1 MEAVSFA
8 FALVAALDLCL
19 KYGEKLEKRFK
30 AYKNAD
36 SEVGDIF
43 LRVQHQWHCIQIELS
58 MLRNITHLLEDE
70 AQIHFS
76 SMFHKLHIYLE
87 DVARIIDGLIE
98 NNEETPKLPF
108 LQLMWKK
115 GKVKKLKFAVE
126 KDALEQA
133 LLRLEEW
140 HWRLQP
146 SLFLLALVKTP
157 AVESQLAVYKD
168 KGNPQVCKVTE
179 LRSAIQLDTTHQDM
193 PSIFISASTLAENR
207 TPILYTRGELT
218 QGAEDGESLYV
229 ETYTPD
235 PWTGLEVITKN
246 VRNLA
251 RILSVVD
258 PTLFGIPV
266 CSGIVKVYNANGCIC
281 DFKLVF
287 RLPDLH
293 DRTPPRS
300 LREVLLTSER
310 YPLEKTLALGRQLSK
325 SVMFVHTSS
334 FVHKNIR
341 PETILILSK
350 AGPSGS
356 IAVPFLVGFEQ
367 FRPEDGATYMKGDS
381 AWEKD
386 LYRHPTRQGLS
397 PEDSYR
403 MQHDIYSLGVIL
415 LEIGLWE
422 SLVVR
427 DDKDGKWR
435 PGDGL
440 NISRYLIMR
449 RQTEKARGI
458 KEELLQIAKTR
469 LPAIMGP
476 KYTQIVVM
484 CLCCLDKGSS
494 NEFGQE
500 SEFLDEDGILV
511 GLRYIEKVITKLEE
525 IVV

>member
-1 MEAVSFA
+1 
-8 FALVAALDLCL
+8 
-19 KYGEKLEKRFK
+19 
-30 AYKNAD
+30 
-36 SEVGDIF
+36 
-43 LRVQHQWHCIQIELS
+43 
-58 MLRNITHLLEDE
+58 MLRGITHLLEEE

-76 SMFHKLHIYLE
+76 SMFHKLHINLD
-87 DVARIIDGLIE
+87 DVVRIIDGLIE
-98 NNEETPKLPF
+98 NNGDRETSRLPF
-108 LQLMWKK
+108 LQLIWRK
-115 GKVKKLKFAVE
+115 GKVKKLRFAVKE

-133 LLRLEEW
+133 LLRLEGW

-146 SLFLLALVKTP
+146 SLFLLALVKLP
-157 AVESQLAVYKD
+157 GVESQLAVYKD

-179 LRSAIQLDTTHQDM
+179 LRSAIQLDTTRQEM
-193 PSIFISASTLAENR
+193 PSIFIPGSTLAEIR

-218 QGAEDGESLYV
+218 QDSENGESLYV

-235 PWTGLEVITKN
+235 SWTALDVITKN
-246 VRNLA
+246 VRNLG
-251 RILSVVD
+251 RILSIVD

-266 CSGIVKVYNANGCIC
+266 CSGIVKVYNASGCIC

-287 RLPDLH
+287 RLPNLH

-310 YPLEKTLALGRQLSK
+310 YPLGKSLALARQVSR

-341 PETILILSK
+341 PETILILSRE
-350 AGPSGS
+350 GLSGS
-356 IAVPFLVGFEQ
+356 TAVPFLVGFEQ

-422 SLVVR
+422 SFVVQ
-427 DDKDGKWR
+427 DIGDGKWH
-435 PGDGL
+435 PGKGL
-440 NISRYLIMR
+440 NISGFLPMG
-449 RQTEKARGI
+449 RQIEKARGI

-469 LPAIMGP
+469 LPAIMGS

-484 CLCCLDKGSS
+484 CLCCLDKGNS

-500 SEFLDEDGILV
+500 GEFLDEDGILV
-511 GLRYIEKVITKLEE
+511 GLRYIEKVSFRNAPQLVISYFTIL
-525 IVV
+525 